1 MLFSKGELNGL
12 DSILKVLAITVIFSI
27 IGSFQLFNEPQVMS
41 ISDPSISKSYTPM
54 MMALNTSQGTLTPGG
69 DGPASAVAIV
79 MALIAGVLAV
89 VYTLVERKV
98 NAE

>member
-1 MLFSKGELNGL
+1 MKIKLPNVRAAALLAMLL
-12 DSILKVLAITVIFSI
+12 SIVGTI
-27 IGSFQLFNEPQVMS
+27 QLFNEPQVMS

-69 DGPASAVAIV
+69 DGPAYAVAIV

>member
-1 MLFSKGELNGL
+1 MSYFRLR
-12 DSILKVLAITVIFSI
+12 AIYQVVTPTNDESAL
-27 IGSFQLFNEPQVMS
+27 QLPRE
-41 ISDPSISKSYTPM
+41 
-54 MMALNTSQGTLTPGG
+54 GTLDPGG